1 MDEVTMTGK
10 EIHDVANII
19 APALSLSQNL
29 LLGFHG
35 ELPTDQKT
43 VISKIE
49 RCLKEL
55 QGYLKT
61 QAFTKKDK
69 SE

>member
-1 MDEVTMTGK
+1 MEKAMTSK

-35 ELPTDQKT
+35 DLPAEQKT

-55 QGYLKT
+55 QGYLHA
-61 QAFTKKDK
+61 QAVAPRGKKK
-69 SE
+69 

>member
-1 MDEVTMTGK
+1 MTRKEV
-10 EIHDVANII
+10 HDVANIV

-35 ELPTDQKT
+35 DLVQEQRDVVT
-43 VISKIE
+43 KIE

-55 QGYLKT
+55 QGYLQQ
-61 QAFTKKDK
+61 QATKERKRK
-69 SE
+69 E

>member
-1 MDEVTMTGK
+1 MTNK
-10 EIHDVANII
+10 EIHDVANMI

-35 ELPTDQKT
+35 ELRNEQKT
-43 VISKIE
+43 TLEKIE

-55 QGYLKT
+55 QGYLHE
-61 QAFTKKDK
+61 QAMMKKGEK
-69 SE
+69 S

>member
-1 MDEVTMTGK
+1 MTRK

-35 ELPTDQKT
+35 DLAKDHQK
-43 VISKIE
+43 VITKIE

-55 QGYLKT
+55 QGYLQE
-61 QAFTKKDK
+61 QAVQRRENQ
-69 SE
+69 S

>member
-1 MDEVTMTGK
+1 MTRK

-35 ELPTDQKT
+35 KLEKEHQE
-43 VISKIE
+43 VIGKIE

-55 QGYLKT
+55 QGYLQE
-61 QAFTKKDK
+61 QALHGKGSQT
-69 SE
+69 